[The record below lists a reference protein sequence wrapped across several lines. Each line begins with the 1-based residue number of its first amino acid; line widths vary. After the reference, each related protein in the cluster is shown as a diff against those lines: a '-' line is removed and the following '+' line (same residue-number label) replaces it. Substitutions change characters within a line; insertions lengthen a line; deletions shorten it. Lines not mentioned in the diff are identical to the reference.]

1 MSVKAIRAPLKAAE
15 KQGGSRGS
23 LGHMASINSDV
34 MPKHKEKETTMYV
47 MKFKCL
53 NACCGYTFV
62 QKYSVPVAWT
72 DCPKCGA
79 RAESGVEL

>member
-1 MSVKAIRAPLKAAE
+1 
-15 KQGGSRGS
+15 
-23 LGHMASINSDV
+23 
-34 MPKHKEKETTMYV
+34 MYV

-72 DCPKCGA
+72 DCPKCDA